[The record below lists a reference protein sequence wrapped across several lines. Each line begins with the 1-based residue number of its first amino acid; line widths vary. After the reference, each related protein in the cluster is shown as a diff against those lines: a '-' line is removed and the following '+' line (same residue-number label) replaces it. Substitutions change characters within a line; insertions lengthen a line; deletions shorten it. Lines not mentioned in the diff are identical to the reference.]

1 MEVRMLKMYE
11 ANGMK
16 IAFLTDSSSDI
27 PVDLAE
33 KYGIQVVGFPINLEG
48 KEYLERRDM
57 TNEEFYEMMRAAKG
71 VPTTAAITQIQ
82 WAEIY
87 QEYVEAGVTDLVHV
101 TINSG
106 GSSTYNN
113 ACKAIEMLGE
123 ECPGHTMKIHLIDSH
138 TYSMSF
144 GWYLCECARKVQE
157 GAPLESCLREMQD
170 KLTRVEVCL
179 SAYSLKQMKKSG
191 SISAAAAVV
200 GDLMG
205 IRPII
210 SLNDGISKVESKVR
224 GDANVP
230 PAMVKWVS
238 SRVDNVKE
246 TPYMIAYTS
255 STEKR
260 DELVKLCKKSFG
272 HAPMGVFAL
281 GGVVSANTGPDGI
294 AIIFEGKPRRL
305 ADYAVPLP

>member
-1 MEVRMLKMYE
+1 
-11 ANGMK
+11 MK

-113 ACKAIEMLGE
+113 ACKAIEMLRE

-138 TYSMSF
+138 TYSMPF

-170 KLTRVEVCL
+170 KLARVEICL

-191 SISAAAAVV
+191 RVSAAAAVV

-230 PAMVKWVS
+230 PAMVKWVC

-246 TPYMIAYTS
+246 MPYMIAYTS
-255 STEKR
+255 STGKR
-260 DELVKLCKKSFG
+260 DELVKLCRKSFG
-272 HAPMGVFAL
+272 HAPLCVFSL
-281 GGVVSANTGPDGI
+281 GGVISANTGPDGV
-294 AIIFEGKPRRL
+294 AIVFEGKPRRL

>member
-1 MEVRMLKMYE
+1 
-11 ANGMK
+11 
-16 IAFLTDSSSDI
+16 
-27 PVDLAE
+27 
-33 KYGIQVVGFPINLEG
+33 
-48 KEYLERRDM
+48 M

-138 TYSMSF
+138 TYSMPF

-157 GAPLESCLREMQD
+157 GAPLESCLKEMQD
-170 KLTRVEVCL
+170 KLARVEICL

-191 SISAAAAVV
+191 RISAAAAVV

-230 PAMVKWVS
+230 PAMVKWVC

-246 TPYMIAYTS
+246 MPYMIAYTS
-255 STEKR
+255 STGKR

-272 HAPMGVFAL
+272 HAPLCVFSL
-281 GGVVSANTGPDGI
+281 GGVISANTGPDGI
-294 AIIFEGKPRRL
+294 AIVFEGKPRRL

>member
-1 MEVRMLKMYE
+1 
-11 ANGMK
+11 MK

-101 TINSG
+101 TINSD

-123 ECPGHTMKIHLIDSH
+123 ECPGHKMKIHLIDSH
-138 TYSMSF
+138 TYSMPF

-157 GAPLESCLREMQD
+157 GAPLESCLKEMQD
-170 KLTRVEVCL
+170 KLARVEICL

-191 SISAAAAVV
+191 RISAAAAVV

-230 PAMVKWVS
+230 PAMVKWVC

-246 TPYMIAYTS
+246 MPYMIAYTS
-255 STEKR
+255 STGKR
-260 DELVKLCKKSFG
+260 DELVKLCRKSFG
-272 HAPMGVFAL
+272 HAPLCVFSL
-281 GGVVSANTGPDGI
+281 GGVISANTGPDGV
-294 AIIFEGKPRRL
+294 AIVFEGKPRRL

>member
-1 MEVRMLKMYE
+1 MYE

-123 ECPGHTMKIHLIDSH
+123 ECPGHKMKIHLIDSH
-138 TYSMSF
+138 TYSMPF

-157 GAPLESCLREMQD
+157 GAPLESCLKEMQD
-170 KLTRVEVCL
+170 KLARVEICL
-179 SAYSLKQMKKSG
+179 AAYSLKQMKKSG
-191 SISAAAAVV
+191 RVSAAAAVV

-210 SLNDGISKVESKVR
+210 SLNAGISKVEAKVR
-224 GDANVP
+224 GDAAVP
-230 PAMVKWVS
+230 AAMIKWVE
-238 SRVDNVKE
+238 SRVDSMKD
-246 TPYMIAYTS
+246 TPYMVAYTS
-255 STEKR
+255 STAKR
-260 DELVKLCKKSFG
+260 DELVKLCRKAFG
-272 HAPMGVFAL
+272 HPPLIVFQL

-294 AIIFEGKPRRL
+294 AIVYEGKPRTL
-305 ADYAVPLP
+305 EAYAPELP